1 MPINIPMTPNTD
13 AFSRTPLIRFRGT
26 LKDLNLVKNERFENS
41 QRAVFDFIDV
51 TVMEST
57 EPYPFP
63 IAQIEINYRPEGKD
77 NPWDI
82 WKKSVYAAFGDENY
96 DTMMERLIGAEQE
109 WYYADVMLRRTANE
123 RAGEEPDKDEAGK
136 DIWKLRPSK
145 AWTVTWVEGGKSAAA
160 AAGKTLNEAAVELL
174 VGKTREQF
182 QAAVFSPEGNSLK
195 AYGAEYN
202 KLVEQLSQQQYL
214 PALVA
219 LGMVTVDENGVYSKS

>member
-1 MPINIPMTPNTD
+1 MPT
-13 AFSRTPLIRFRGT
+13 
-26 LKDLNLVKNERFENS
+26 LVKNEQNDR
-41 QRAVFDFIDV
+41 QRVVFNFTDV
-51 TVMEST
+51 TVIESD

-63 IAQIEINYRPEGKD
+63 IATVEVPYNPEGK
-77 NPWDI
+77 NNSWDV
-82 WKKSVYAAFGDENY
+82 WKRSMYAVFGDQNY
-96 DTMMERLIGAEQE
+96 DTMFERLADKEQE
-109 WYYADVMLRRTANE
+109 WWYGDCEIRRPGDE
-123 RAGEEPDKDEAGK
+123 GSGEDDASVRSN
-136 DIWKLRPSK
+136 WKLRPSK
-145 AWTVTWVEGGKSAAA
+145 AWQIVQLEGAGGAATTS
-160 AAGKTLNEAAVELL
+160 GKTLNEAAVELL